1 VISFRFPKW
10 IAIFVP
16 TSLKTINHV
25 TPEDLKKVTILDI
38 AKELNITF
46 STVARALND
55 HPAISASTKQAVREV
70 AERLGYRPNKV
81 ASSLRSGKTKI
92 IGILVPR
99 LDVSFFSSVVHGIEG
114 VMNENG
120 YTILLYQ
127 SQEALKQEKKGIET
141 FLRSRVD
148 GIIASISLET
158 EGDGGFA
165 EVRERNIPLAFFDRV
180 PQGLDVPAVTI
191 DDYRGGFMATEH
203 LIRSGYRRIV
213 HINQYRNIN
222 IFNERL
228 RGYLD
233 ALRRYNIPVD
243 ERLIIKGEFSLA
255 FGRQC
260 VRDLLA
266 ADIAFDAVFT
276 LEDFTAMGVVQELK
290 AAGKRIPDEVG
301 VVGFANEAFSSLVS
315 PAIST
320 VDQRTVEMGEEV
332 ARLFLKLLRKG
343 DYYKHRPEKLV
354 LEPKLLVRESSSR

>member
-1 VISFRFPKW
+1 MKRI
-10 IAIFVP
+10 
-16 TSLKTINHV
+16 
-25 TPEDLKKVTILDI
+25 TILDI

-55 HPAISASTKQAVREV
+55 HPAIATATKQAVRET

-92 IGILVPR
+92 IGVLVPR
-99 LDVSFFSSVVHGIEG
+99 FDVSFFGSVVHGIEG
-114 VMNENG
+114 VMNEHG

-127 SQEALKQEKKGIET
+127 SQESIKQEVKGIDT

-158 EGDGGFA
+158 EGDG
-165 EVRERNIPLAFFDRV
+165 EYSEIKERNIPLAFFDRV
-180 PQGLDVPAVTI
+180 PQGLNVPSVTI

-203 LIRSGYRRIV
+203 LIRAGYRRIV

-233 ALRRYNIPVD
+233 ALKQYGLPVD
-243 ERLIIKGEFSLA
+243 ENLIIKGDFSLE

-266 ADIAFDAVFT
+266 NHIAFDAIFT

-290 AAGKRIPDEVG
+290 ALGKRIPEDVG
-301 VVGFANEAFSSLVS
+301 VVGFANEAFTSLVS
-315 PAIST
+315 PTIST

-332 ARLFLKLLRKG
+332 ARLFLKLLKKG
-343 DYYKHRPEKLV
+343 DYYEHKPEKVV
-354 LEPKLLVRESSSR
+354 LQPELLVRESSSRS

>member
-1 VISFRFPKW
+1 M
-10 IAIFVP
+10 
-16 TSLKTINHV
+16 
-25 TPEDLKKVTILDI
+25 KKITILDI

-55 HPAISASTKQAVREV
+55 HPAISATTKQAVRET
-70 AERLGYRPNKV
+70 AERLGYRANKV

-92 IGILVPR
+92 VGVLVPR

-127 SQEALKQEKKGIET
+127 SQESIKQENRGIDT

-158 EGDGGFA
+158 EDDGGYA
-165 EVRERNIPLAFFDRV
+165 EIRDRNIPLAFFDRV
-180 PQGLDVPAVTI
+180 PQGLDVPSVTI

-203 LIRSGYRRIV
+203 LIQSGYRRIA

-233 ALRRYNIPVD
+233 ALRQYGLAVD
-243 ERLIIKGEFSLA
+243 ESLIIKGDFSLE

-266 ADIAFDAVFT
+266 KGVDFDAIFT

-290 AAGKRIPDEVG
+290 AVGKRIPEDVG
-301 VVGFANEAFSSLVS
+301 VVGFANEAFTSLVS
-315 PAIST
+315 PTIST
-320 VDQRTVEMGEEV
+320 VDQCTVQMGEEI
-332 ARLFLKLLRKG
+332 ARLFLRLLEKG
-343 DYYKHRPEKLV
+343 DYYKHKPEKIV
-354 LEPKLLVRESSSR
+354 LEPVLLIRESSKSN

>member
-1 VISFRFPKW
+1 RFNRYP
-10 IAIFVP
+10 
-16 TSLKTINHV
+16 
-25 TPEDLKKVTILDI
+25 LKKITILDI

-55 HPAISASTKQAVREV
+55 HPAISATTKKAVRET
-70 AERLGYRPNKV
+70 ADRLGYRPNKV

-92 IGILVPR
+92 IGVLVPR

-114 VMNENG
+114 VVNENG

-127 SQEALKQEKKGIET
+127 SQESIKQESRGIDT

-158 EGDGGFA
+158 EDNGGFT
-165 EVRERNIPLAFFDRV
+165 EIKDRNIPLAFFDRV
-180 PQGLDVPAVTI
+180 PAGLDVPSVTI

-203 LIRSGYRRIV
+203 LIRAGYRRIV

-233 ALRRYNIPVD
+233 ALEQHGLPVD
-243 ERLIIKGEFSLA
+243 EELIIRGDFSLE
-255 FGRQC
+255 FGRRC
-260 VRDLLA
+260 VRELL
-266 ADIAFDAVFT
+266 DKRIDFDAIFT

-290 AAGKRIPDEVG
+290 AAGKRIPEEVG
-301 VVGFANEAFSSLVS
+301 VVGFANEAFTSLVS
-315 PAIST
+315 PTIST
-320 VDQRTVEMGEEV
+320 VDQRTIEMGEEV
-332 ARLFLKLLRKG
+332 ARLFLKLLKKG
-343 DYYKHRPEKLV
+343 DYYKHKPEKIV
-354 LEPKLLVRESSSR
+354 LEPQLLVRKSSKREP

>member
-1 VISFRFPKW
+1 M
-10 IAIFVP
+10 
-16 TSLKTINHV
+16 
-25 TPEDLKKVTILDI
+25 KKITILDI

-55 HPAISASTKQAVREV
+55 HPAISAATKKAVRET
-70 AERLGYRPNKV
+70 ADRLGYRPNKV

-92 IGILVPR
+92 IGVLVPR

-127 SQEALKQEKKGIET
+127 SQESVKQENKGIDT

-158 EGDGGFA
+158 EGTGGF
-165 EVRERNIPLAFFDRV
+165 EEIKERNIPLAFFDRV
-180 PQGLDVPAVTI
+180 PQGLDVPSVTI
-191 DDYRGGFMATEH
+191 NDYRGGFMATEH
-203 LIRSGYRRIV
+203 LIKAGYHRIV
-213 HINQYRNIN
+213 HINGYRNVH

-233 ALRRYNIPVD
+233 ALKRYGLPVD
-243 ERLIIKGEFSLA
+243 ENLIVKGDFSLE

-266 ADIAFDAVFT
+266 KGIAFDAVFT

-290 AAGKRIPDEVG
+290 AAGKHVPKEVG
-301 VVGFANEAFSSLVS
+301 VVGFANEAFTSLVS
-315 PAIST
+315 PTVST
-320 VDQRTVEMGEEV
+320 LDQRTVEMGEEV
-332 ARLFLKLLRKG
+332 ARLFLKLLKKG
-343 DYYKHRPEKLV
+343 NYYSHKPEKII
-354 LEPKLLVRESSSR
+354 LEPELLIRESSSR

>member
-1 VISFRFPKW
+1 MIFLLLAVELVINLF
-10 IAIFVP
+10 
-16 TSLKTINHV
+16 
-25 TPEDLKKVTILDI
+25 DLKKVTILDI

-55 HPAISASTKQAVREV
+55 HPAISAATKQSVRET

-99 LDVSFFSSVVHGIEG
+99 LDVSFFSSVVHGVEG

-127 SQEALKQEKKGIET
+127 SQESLKQENKGIET

-158 EGDGGFA
+158 EVAGSYA
-165 EVRERNIPLAFFDRV
+165 EIRDRNIPLAFFDRV
-180 PQGLDVPAVTI
+180 PPELNVPSVTI

-203 LIRSGYRRIV
+203 LIASGYRRIV

-233 ALRRYNIPVD
+233 ALERYGIPVD
-243 ERLIIKGEFSLA
+243 ERLIIRGDFSLE

-266 ADIAFDAVFT
+266 EGIDFDAVFT

-290 AAGKRIPDEVG
+290 ASGKRIPEEVG
-301 VVGFANEAFSSLVS
+301 VVGFANEAFTSLVS
-315 PAIST
+315 PTIST
-320 VDQRTVEMGEEV
+320 VDQRTVEMGEEI
-332 ARLFLKLLRKG
+332 ARLFLKLLKKG
-343 DYYKHRPEKLV
+343 DYYKHKPEKLV
-354 LEPKLLVRESSSR
+354 LEPKLLIRESSSRRHFPPSSGR

>member
-1 VISFRFPKW
+1 M
-10 IAIFVP
+10 
-16 TSLKTINHV
+16 
-25 TPEDLKKVTILDI
+25 KKITILDI

-55 HPAISASTKQAVREV
+55 HPAISAATKKAVRET
-70 AERLGYRPNKV
+70 ADRLGYRPNKV

-92 IGILVPR
+92 IGVLVPR

-127 SQEALKQEKKGIET
+127 SQESIKQENRGIDT

-158 EGDGGFA
+158 EDNGGFM
-165 EVRERNIPLAFFDRV
+165 EIKDRNIPLAFFDRV
-180 PQGLDVPAVTI
+180 PPGLDVPSVTI

-203 LIRSGYRRIV
+203 LINAGYRRIV

-233 ALRRYNIPVD
+233 ALAQYGLPVD
-243 ERLIIKGEFSLA
+243 ENLIIKGDFSLE
-255 FGRQC
+255 FGKRC
-260 VRDLLA
+260 VRELLEK
-266 ADIAFDAVFT
+266 DIEFDAIFT

-290 AAGKRIPDEVG
+290 AIGKRIPDEVG
-301 VVGFANEAFSSLVS
+301 VVGFANEAFTSLVS
-315 PAIST
+315 PPIST

-332 ARLFLKLLRKG
+332 ARLFLKLLKKG
-343 DYYKHRPEKLV
+343 DYYKHKPEKIV
-354 LEPKLLVRESSSR
+354 LAPKLLVRKSSDRV

>member
-1 VISFRFPKW
+1 
-10 IAIFVP
+10 
-16 TSLKTINHV
+16 
-25 TPEDLKKVTILDI
+25 LKKITIVDI

-55 HPAISASTKQAVREV
+55 HPAISAATKKAVRET
-70 AERLGYRPNKV
+70 ADRLGYRPNKV

-92 IGILVPR
+92 IGVLVPR

-127 SQEALKQEKKGIET
+127 SQESIKQENRGIGT

-158 EGDGGFA
+158 EDNGGFM
-165 EVRERNIPLAFFDRV
+165 EIKDRNIPLAFFDRV
-180 PQGLDVPAVTI
+180 PPGLDVPSVTI

-203 LIRSGYRRIV
+203 LINAGYRRIV

-233 ALRRYNIPVD
+233 ALAQYGLPVD
-243 ERLIIKGEFSLA
+243 ENLIIKGDFSLE
-255 FGRQC
+255 FGKRC
-260 VRDLLA
+260 VRELLEK
-266 ADIAFDAVFT
+266 DIEFDAIFT

-290 AAGKRIPDEVG
+290 AIGKRIPDEVG
-301 VVGFANEAFSSLVS
+301 VVGFANEAFTSLVS
-315 PAIST
+315 PPIST

-332 ARLFLKLLRKG
+332 ARLFLKLLKKG
-343 DYYKHRPEKLV
+343 DYYKHKPEKIV
-354 LEPKLLVRESSSR
+354 LAPKLLVRKSSDRV

>member
-1 VISFRFPKW
+1 
-10 IAIFVP
+10 
-16 TSLKTINHV
+16 
-25 TPEDLKKVTILDI
+25 LKKITILDI
-38 AKELNITF
+38 AKELDITF

-55 HPAISASTKQAVREV
+55 HPAISAATKQAVRET
-70 AERLGYRPNKV
+70 AERLGYRANRV

-92 IGILVPR
+92 IGVLVPR

-127 SQEALKQEKKGIET
+127 SRESIKQETKGIDT

-148 GIIASISLET
+148 GIIASIALET
-158 EGDGGFA
+158 EDNGGYG
-165 EVRERNIPLAFFDRV
+165 EIKERGIPLAFFDRV
-180 PQGLDVPAVTI
+180 PRGLDVPSVTI

-222 IFNERL
+222 VFNERL

-233 ALRRYNIPVD
+233 ALKQYGLPVD
-243 ERLIIKGEFSLA
+243 ESLIIKGDFSLE
-255 FGRQC
+255 FGRRC
-260 VRDLLA
+260 VRDLLGKGI
-266 ADIAFDAVFT
+266 DFDAVFT

-290 AAGKRIPDEVG
+290 VAGKRIPKEVG
-301 VVGFANEAFSSLVS
+301 VVGFANEAFASLVS

-320 VDQRTVEMGEEV
+320 VDQRTVEMGEEI
-332 ARLFLKLLRKG
+332 ARLFLKLLKKG
-343 DYYKHRPEKLV
+343 DYYKHEPEKII
-354 LEPKLLVRESSSR
+354 LEPLLLVRESSKKT

>member
-1 VISFRFPKW
+1 M
-10 IAIFVP
+10 
-16 TSLKTINHV
+16 
-25 TPEDLKKVTILDI
+25 KKITILDI
-38 AKELNITF
+38 AKELDITF

-55 HPAISASTKQAVREV
+55 HPAISAATKKAVRET
-70 AERLGYRPNKV
+70 ADRLGYRPNKV

-92 IGILVPR
+92 IGVLVPR

-127 SQEALKQEKKGIET
+127 SQESIKQENRGIDT

-158 EGDGGFA
+158 EDNGGFM
-165 EVRERNIPLAFFDRV
+165 EIKERNIPLAFFDRV
-180 PQGLDVPAVTI
+180 PSGLDVPSVTI

-203 LIRSGYRRIV
+203 LIRAGYRRIA

-233 ALRRYNIPVD
+233 ALGQYGLPVD
-243 ERLIIKGEFSLA
+243 DRLIIKGDFSLE
-255 FGRQC
+255 FGRRC
-260 VRDLLA
+260 VRTLL
-266 ADIAFDAVFT
+266 DKGIAFDAIFT

-290 AAGKRIPDEVG
+290 AAGKRIPEDVG
-301 VVGFANEAFSSLVS
+301 VVGFANEAFTSLVS
-315 PAIST
+315 PPIST
-320 VDQRTVEMGEEV
+320 VDQCTVEMGEEV
-332 ARLFLKLLRKG
+332 ARLFLKLLKKG
-343 DYYKHRPEKLV
+343 DYYKHKPEKIVLRPE
-354 LEPKLLVRESSSR
+354 LLVRDSSDRKP